1 LASQKEKFLNSA
13 QKYLQ
18 KGQVERAIK
27 DYEQVV
33 AADPE
38 DIRQRQKLAELLA
51 RCGRNEKA
59 VEEYEKIASHYVD
72 NGFYLKAMAVYKQIQ
87 KIDTGNIEISLT
99 LATLNEKQGLI
110 GNALSE
116 YKVVFDHYE
125 RAGLSQDAC
134 EILKKMHD
142 VDPENIDIALKL
154 AETLFAAGRV
164 DDAYQR
170 YTRAA
175 LLLKNRSNDSLFDKV
190 SARIETLF
198 PDKKEF
204 IVDILGEQIKA
215 GMVSDVIPKLE
226 QILETDEQNGKV
238 LSLLAEAYKATGDM
252 EGTIHAW
259 SRKLHHFPSEADAK
273 EGVVQCII
281 EQGDFDESFK
291 VLELYAPDLI
301 SAGLFASVERFYTT
315 LQSQAPYETRILE
328 GLKTLYEAS
337 GEQAK
342 LADIQVSLN
351 ILSGNVTG
359 ETSATPETHAAS
371 SEVNTGVTG
380 LPGVNEI
387 EFAVEGEVDPVL
399 QGVESDLS
407 STGDGYAGY
416 AASEEDPVR
425 QERSSGEF
433 EIELE
438 PYTLSLEDLELTLEL
453 PDGSEITRFSET
465 AEIPYEDPPA
475 GQSAEEAADEQ
486 QAPVALNLDL
496 DETFV
501 DFEIEEEPIGEG
513 AEKESAPVELV
524 LEEVTGESGADWL
537 EIDLSEEIETDEDRN
552 EHPGLTSDDV
562 ADIGVGNQAS
572 VDELAGIATDSDQH
586 FERED
591 TETHFNLGIAYKEM
605 GLYDDAM
612 KEFAAAAIDPL
623 RTVDCV
629 ILRGI
634 CLKEKGELEKAE
646 EVFTSGI
653 RLFEREPE
661 KSLNLK
667 FELALLHEAAGRNE
681 DALRVYREVFTLN
694 PGFRDTVAKIAK
706 LQGNT
711 GMLDL
716 SDIDEMDFDLEG
728 IKSKW

>member
-1 LASQKEKFLNSA
+1 LASQKEKFLISA

-51 RCGRNEKA
+51 RCGRNEQA
-59 VEEYEKIASHYVD
+59 VKEYEKIASHYVD

-99 LATLNEKQGLI
+99 LAALNEKQGLI
-110 GNALSE
+110 GNSLSE
-116 YKVVFDHYE
+116 YKIVFDHYE
-125 RAGLSQDAC
+125 RSGLSDEAC
-134 EILKKMHD
+134 KILEKMHE

-154 AETLFAAGRV
+154 AETLFAAGRR

-204 IVDILGEQIKA
+204 VVDILGEQIKA
-215 GMVSDVIPKLE
+215 GKVSDVIPKLE
-226 QILETDEQNGKV
+226 EILETDEQNGQI
-238 LSLLAEAYKATGDM
+238 LSMLAEACKATGDM
-252 EGTIHAW
+252 EGRMHAW
-259 SRKLHHFPSEADAK
+259 SRKLHHFPSDTAAK
-273 EGVVQCII
+273 EGLIQCFI
-281 EQGDFDESFK
+281 EQGDVEESLK
-291 VLELYAPDLI
+291 ILDLYASDLL

-328 GLKTLYEAS
+328 GLKALYETS

-351 ILSGNVTG
+351 ILSGNATEEKSSTS
-359 ETSATPETHAAS
+359 ETDAS
-371 SEVNTGVTG
+371 SPKGTAGVAG

-387 EFAVEGEVDPVL
+387 DFALDEKVDPVL
-399 QGVESDLS
+399 E
-407 STGDGYAGY
+407 GY
-416 AASEEDPVR
+416 DPVDVPSAGTIAVNAVPD
-425 QERSSGEF
+425 EDSSLVTPSPGEF

-453 PDGSEITRFSET
+453 PDGSEIKPTDESK
-465 AEIPYEDPPA
+465 EI
-475 GQSAEEAADEQ
+475 SAKDSSPGHTGDEPIDEPQ
-486 QAPVALNLDL
+486 ITDSFDLDL
-496 DETFV
+496 NENLFEI
-501 DFEIEEEPIGEG
+501 EIEEEPTGPGE
-513 AEKESAPVELV
+513 EKASAPVEMV
-524 LEEVTGESGADWL
+524 LEEVTGETVADWL
-537 EIDLSEEIETDEDRN
+537 EIDLSEEIDTN
-552 EHPGLTSDDV
+552 EGVEEPALTADDV
-562 ADIGVGNQAS
+562 DDIGAENHETA
-572 VDELAGIATDSDQH
+572 DELAGNATGTDQH

-605 GLYDDAM
+605 GLFDDAM

-634 CLKEKGELEKAE
+634 CLKEKGDLEKAE
-646 EVFTSGI
+646 EVLMSGI

-661 KSLNLK
+661 KTLNLK
-667 FELALLHEAAGRNE
+667 FELGLLHETAGRSE
-681 DALRVYREVFTLN
+681 DALRVFRDVFTAN
-694 PGFRDTVAKIAK
+694 PGFRDTVNKIAK
-706 LQGNT
+706 LQGST
-711 GMLDL
+711 GLLDL
-716 SDIDEMDFDLEG
+716 SDIDEMDIELEG
-728 IKSKW
+728 IK

>member
-1 LASQKEKFLNSA
+1 LASLKEKFLNSA

-59 VEEYEKIASHYVD
+59 VEEYEKIASHYVE

-99 LATLNEKQGLI
+99 LAALNEKQGLI

-116 YKVVFDHYE
+116 YKIVFDHYE
-125 RAGLSQDAC
+125 KAGRAEDAC
-134 EILKKMHD
+134 NILGKMHE

-154 AETLFAAGRV
+154 AETLFAAGRS

-170 YTRAA
+170 YTQAA
-175 LLLKNRSNDSLFDKV
+175 LLLKNRSNDSLFEKV

-204 IVDILGEQIKA
+204 VIDILAEQIKT

-226 QILETDEQNGKV
+226 QILETDEQNGQV
-238 LSLLAEAYKATGDM
+238 LSMLAEACRVAGDL
-252 EGTIHAW
+252 EGRIHAW
-259 SRKLHHFPSEADAK
+259 SRKLHHFPSEVDAK
-273 EGVVQCII
+273 EGLVQCII
-281 EQGDFDESFK
+281 EQGDFEESFK
-291 VLELYAPDLI
+291 ALELYTPDLI
-301 SAGLFASVERFYTT
+301 SAGLFASVERFFTT
-315 LQSQAPYETRILE
+315 LQSQAPYDTRILE
-328 GLKTLYEAS
+328 GLKTLYQAS
-337 GEQAK
+337 GERAK
-342 LADIQVSLN
+342 LDDVQVSFN
-351 ILSGNVTG
+351 ILSGNVT
-359 ETSATPETHAAS
+359 EERSATPQTPED
-371 SEVNTGVTG
+371 TGGVAG
-380 LPGVNEI
+380 LPGLNEI
-387 EFAVEGEVDPVL
+387 DFALEEVVDAAVQADEPEDTSSAYSIAEHALPDADITPL
-399 QGVESDLS
+399 QRD
-407 STGDGYAGY
+407 
-416 AASEEDPVR
+416 
-425 QERSSGEF
+425 SGEF

-438 PYTLSLEDLELTLEL
+438 PYSLSLEDLELTLEL
-453 PDGSEITRFSET
+453 PDGSEITAFTET
-465 AEIPYEDPPA
+465 AEIPAED
-475 GQSAEEAADEQ
+475 SAADRSVPEQADDQ
-486 QAPVALNLDL
+486 QASVPLNLDL
-496 DETFV
+496 D
-501 DFEIEEEPIGEG
+501 DALLDIEIEEVPVGEET
-513 AEKESAPVELV
+513 EKESPPVELV
-524 LEEVTGESGADWL
+524 LEEVTGETGTDWL
-537 EIDLSEEIETDEDRN
+537 EIDMSEEIDACEAHSE
-552 EHPGLTSDDV
+552 EPVLTMDNAAVIDV
-562 ADIGVGNQAS
+562 ENQEA
-572 VDELAGIATDSDQH
+572 VDELAGIGTDSDQH

-634 CLKEKGELEKAE
+634 CLKEKGDLEKAE
-646 EVFTSGI
+646 EVLCSGI

-661 KSLNLK
+661 KALNLK
-667 FELALLHEAAGRNE
+667 FELALLYETAGRNE
-681 DALRVYREVFTLN
+681 EALRVFREVFTID
-694 PGFRDTVAKIAK
+694 PGFRDTLSKIAT

-711 GMLDL
+711 GVLDL
-716 SDIDEMDFDLEG
+716 SDIDEVDIDLEG
-728 IKSKW
+728 IRSKW